1 MSGFEDEIW
10 HMFAQE
16 TEEHLET
23 IESLLLVAEAGHIGD
38 GDIAVL
44 FRAFHSIKGLCR
56 AMDLIN
62 MERVAHR
69 AEDILGLARD
79 GSCPLD
85 AAMASLLIEAQDALA
100 RMRSATL
107 AGEPAGEAA
116 EDLVQRLIAMH
127 ASLTGAGNAGG
138 QATRTQPGG
147 EEAPTSP
154 CQQSATPGIATCS
167 ANCNSC
173 TGCAPQGSQ
182 LHDDADMLKYYVDL
196 LRQNIPALGKILS
209 ESCRPDPDICASCD
223 GCHRLDSALDALSLA
238 SEAMNFSNIAE
249 ALDALKAIK
258 TVGTDL
264 DSEARE
270 RILESVPDLLGL
282 LRHVEAETDVDSGM
296 KDLARHMSA
305 SVHAV
310 LEGEL
315 RDIVC
320 DLDEL
325 ESSEG
330 GFSVD
335 DEAIAEGL
343 FGKFSRASSFFAFL
357 CPEHQSPLLLLLE
370 DVFARVARGELQIYN
385 ELIELARDGVAVTD
399 RVHGLLRVGQALDD
413 NLQQRENELAARIH
427 DYIWSNAAGENP
439 LTTIKDFVRGLNINS
454 ELAEILTPE
463 NVRDLMEGVRQGQM
477 IYELLAHLESEESV
491 ALGFLEWVEHSGRVI
506 TNRTVFIDERTWY
519 EMLFLSGSG
528 RDTLTTELAR
538 LDAGHGLLRLRAAEE
553 GATVGLTGS
562 AVVPPA
568 DLPVPGVAANNG
580 NRAAASPDSG
590 SSNVIR
596 VPGETLD
603 RFMIQIGEM
612 VLVRGR
618 LSHAINDAAAREA
631 LFSLKR
637 IAGGE
642 GMSGEMQEALRIAL
656 DALDS
661 QRRRLEETDALIQ
674 GALSRLQDH
683 AMELRV
689 VPVDT
694 VFKRFPRVVRDIAQ
708 MQGKRIRLEVT
719 GQEVRIDK
727 AMVETLADPLLHM
740 VRNAADHGI
749 ETPEVREAAGKPAE
763 ATLSL
768 RAQQRGNRVMVQ
780 IADDGRG
787 IDTARVLAKA
797 IERGLA
803 RAEDAERLS
812 DEDIY
817 QFLFMPGFSTAEKI
831 TETSGRGVG
840 MDVVRTNVMRLG
852 GSVNVE
858 STLGRGSV
866 FTLTMP
872 LSAAVQE
879 VLLIE
884 TGNQVLALPARY
896 VEEVIEIER
905 TDLQSVKGRAAIL
918 LRGTFLPL
926 AHVADLL
933 GFPRRAASGGDRVA
947 VVLGNGQHTLGL
959 IVDRTLG
966 RQELFIKDIHP
977 RLMALPGV
985 GGASILG
992 DGRPVL
998 IIDGEGLLRLAEKTG
1013 PRPVEELF
1021 AA

>member
-23 IESLLLVAEAGHIGD
+23 IESLLLAAEAGHIGES
-38 GDIAVL
+38 DIAVL

-62 MERVAHR
+62 MESVAHR

-100 RMRSATL
+100 QMRRATL
-107 AGEPAGEAA
+107 AGEPQGAA
-116 EDLVQRLIAMH
+116 EDLVQRLIAMY
-127 ASLTGAGNAGG
+127 ATLTGGSGRTEP
-138 QATRTQPGG
+138 ATAHIP
-147 EEAPTSP
+147 AAP
-154 CQQSATPGIATCS
+154 CQSPTTSGAASCS
-167 ANCNSC
+167 ADCNSC
-173 TGCAPQGSQ
+173 VGCAPQGSQ
-182 LHDDADMLKYYVDL
+182 LHDDADMLRFYVDL
-196 LRQNIPALGKILS
+196 LRENIPTLGKVLS
-209 ESCRPDPDICASCD
+209 ESCQPDSEVCESCD
-223 GCHRLDSALDALSLA
+223 GCHRLDSALDTLSLA
-238 SEAMNFSNIAE
+238 SDSMNFTNIGE
-249 ALDALKAIK
+249 ALNALKEIK
-258 TVGTDL
+258 AVGVDL
-264 DSEARE
+264 DSASRE
-270 RILESVPDLLGL
+270 RFLESVPDLLSL
-282 LRHVEAETDVDSGM
+282 LRHVEAETAADSGM
-296 KDLARHMSA
+296 KDLARNMSA

-315 RDIVC
+315 RSIVR

-325 ESSEG
+325 ESSDG
-330 GFSVD
+330 NFSID
-335 DEAIAEGL
+335 DEAVAEGL
-343 FGKFSRASSFFAFL
+343 FGKFSRADSFFAFL
-357 CPEHQSPLLLLLE
+357 CPEHQSLLLLLLE

-385 ELIELARDGVAVTD
+385 ELIELARDGVAITD
-399 RVHGLLRVGQALDD
+399 RIHGLLRSGQPLDSD
-413 NLQQRENELAARIH
+413 LKQRESELAACIH

-439 LTTIKDFVRGLNINS
+439 LTTIKDFVRGLNING

-477 IYELLAHLESEESV
+477 VYELLAHLESEESV
-491 ALGFLEWVEHSGRVI
+491 ALGFLEWVEHNGRVI
-506 TNRTVFIDERTWY
+506 TNRTVFIDGLTWY
-519 EMLFLSGSG
+519 EMLFLSSSE
-528 RDTLTTELAR
+528 RDTLVAELAR
-538 LDAGHGLLRLRAAEE
+538 LDAGHGLLRLRSAEEVPVGEAQGSNRVSAPELSGTETSAATSARNPVAAE
-553 GATVGLTGS
+553 
-562 AVVPPA
+562 
-568 DLPVPGVAANNG
+568 
-580 NRAAASPDSG
+580 SG
-590 SSNVIR
+590 GGSNVIR

-618 LSHAINDAAAREA
+618 LSHAINDAATREA

-637 IAGGE
+637 LAASE
-642 GMSGEMQEALRIAL
+642 GMSGELQEALRLAL
-656 DALDS
+656 DTLES

-787 IDTARVLAKA
+787 INTDRVLAKA

-803 RAEDAERLS
+803 RPDDAERLTA
-812 DEDIY
+812 EDIY
-817 QFLFMPGFSTAEKI
+817 QFLFMPGFSTAEKV

-852 GSVNVE
+852 GSVSVE
-858 STLGRGSV
+858 STLGRGSM

-896 VEEVIEIER
+896 VEEVIEVER
-905 TDLQSVKGRAAIL
+905 EDLQSVKGRAAIL
-918 LRGTFLPL
+918 LRGAFLPL

-933 GFPRRAASGGDRVA
+933 GFAHGATGSGSRIA
-947 VVLGNGQHTLGL
+947 VVLSNGQHTLGL

-998 IIDGEGLLRLAEKTG
+998 IIDGEGLLRLAEKSG
-1013 PRPVEELF
+1013 PQSLAQLF